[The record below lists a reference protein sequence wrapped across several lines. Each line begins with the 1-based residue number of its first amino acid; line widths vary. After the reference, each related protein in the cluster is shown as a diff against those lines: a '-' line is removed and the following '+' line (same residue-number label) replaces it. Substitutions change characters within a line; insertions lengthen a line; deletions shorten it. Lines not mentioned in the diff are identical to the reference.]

1 MRGFFVAARRG
12 DYIGD
17 MSHFVTPNFE
27 IRRARADD
35 LAAVD
40 AMMSVSYPVQLKLDY
55 PPSVL
60 VLALPLI
67 ARAQPQLLRSGNYFV
82 ALSDGGDILGAG
94 GFSHPDPGSGRRQT
108 GVGHVRHLVTEHRHT
123 RRGIGRALMAHIES
137 AATGQGITTL
147 GCLSTR
153 TAVPFYL
160 ACGYVQDGP
169 VTIAL
174 RPGIEFPAIRMQ
186 KAL

>member
-1 MRGFFVAARRG
+1 MNLPGNPNITIRAAR
-12 DYIGD
+12 
-17 MSHFVTPNFE
+17 PE
-27 IRRARADD
+27 D
-35 LAAVD
+35 LGEVH
-40 AMMSVSYPVQLKLDY
+40 AMMSVSYPVQLKSDY

-67 ARAQPQLLRSGNYFV
+67 SRAQPQLLRSGNYFLAV
-82 ALSDGGDILGAG
+82 SKDGDILGSG
-94 GFSHPDPGSGRRQT
+94 GFSHPDPGNGQRRR
-108 GVGHVRHLVTEHRHT
+108 GVGHVRHLVTDHRHT
-123 RRGIGRALMAHIES
+123 RRGIGRALMARIES

>member
-1 MRGFFVAARRG
+1 
-12 DYIGD
+12 
-17 MSHFVTPNFE
+17 
-27 IRRARADD
+27 
-35 LAAVD
+35 
-40 AMMSVSYPVQLKLDY
+40 MMSVSYPVQLKPDY

-67 ARAQPQLLRSGNYFV
+67 SRAQPQLLRSGSFYLAV
-82 ALSDGGDILGAG
+82 SEDGDILGSG
-94 GFSHPDPGSGRRQT
+94 GFSHPDPGGGRRQK
-108 GVGHVRHLVTEHRHT
+108 GVAHVRHLVTDHRHT
-123 RRGIGRALMAHIES
+123 RRGIGRALMAHIE
-137 AATGQGITTL
+137 AAAIGQGVKLL

-153 TAVPFYL
+153 TAVPFYA
-160 ACGYVQDGP
+160 ACGFSRTGP